1 MPTSPPPSSVD
12 LPTAAPRQREVAD
25 WFDTTYATQG
35 LRYLRGP
42 AAYPIYLQMTEAQP
56 AERLLDVAC
65 GAGMLLR
72 AADARGLV
80 PTGIDL
86 APAGLSLAQRQV
98 PTARLARANSQF
110 LPFADGSFD
119 VITCIGS
126 IERFL
131 DRRAA
136 LTEFLRVAKPGARFC
151 FMVRNS
157 KTLTWRIWRQWLG
170 RQNTQGHQDALTLE
184 EWQALFES
192 LGFAIDDVLPDQW
205 MRQRLRY
212 VLRGM
217 RHVDPQSKERVARGV
232 LPLRWANEFIFVMRK
247 ART

>member
-1 MPTSPPPSSVD
+1 MSAPPSTE
-12 LPTAAPRQREVAD
+12 LPTAAPRQREVAH
-25 WFDTTYATQG
+25 WFDTTYSTQG

-42 AAYPIYLQMTEAQP
+42 AAYPIYLQLTDAEP
-56 AERLLDVAC
+56 GERLLDVAC

-80 PTGIDL
+80 PNGVDL
-86 APAGLSLAQRQV
+86 APAGLALARRQV
-98 PTARLARANSQF
+98 PSARLALANSQF
-110 LPFADGSFD
+110 LPFADASFD
-119 VITCIGS
+119 VVTCIGS

-170 RQNTQGHQDALTLE
+170 KQNTTGHQDALTMA
-184 EWQALFES
+184 EWRALFES
-192 LGFAIDDVLPDQW
+192 LGFSIDRVLPDQW
-205 MRQRLRY
+205 ARQRLRY
-212 VLRGM
+212 VLRGF
-217 RHVDPQSKERVARGV
+217 RHVDPRSTERVASGV
-232 LPLRWANEFIFVMRK
+232 LPLDWANEFIFIMRK
-247 ART
+247 ASA